1 MRFSL
6 NNQKN
11 NKSIFRILSLFIIAI
26 VMFSSL
32 TAYSV
37 HAATFETTEQLT
49 DEAATSKTTEQ
60 QTNEAESQVTINRK
74 MITLAVGKKK
84 QLKLNGIKPHTDSVA
99 VSGDGT
105 VTDNETEKIK
115 WRSSDKTVA
124 KVSANG
130 KVTAKAAG
138 EAVIVAIYN
147 DEVYTCIVKVNSKD
161 EKQELSSTELFELCR
176 GSMVEINVETSEGG
190 ESLGSGFFIEKNKI
204 MTNYHVIDD
213 ASSIK
218 IKDYNGKEYKVN
230 KIYGYNETH
239 DIAVLGVKQSGM
251 PLDITR
257 VEPVTGETVYT
268 IGSPYGY
275 TGTFSK
281 GIVSLATRTMEG
293 IDYIQITA
301 PLSKGNSGGPL
312 INKFGEVI
320 GVNTLSQLEGQNINF
335 AVKIKYIDTLGL
347 KDGVSITKFL
357 K

>member
-6 NNQKN
+6 NNQKI
-11 NKSIFRILSLFIIAI
+11 NKSIFRILSLFIIAV

-32 TAYSV
+32 PAYSV
-37 HAATFETTEQLT
+37 Q
-49 DEAATSKTTEQ
+49 AATSKTAGQ
-60 QTNEAESQVTINRK
+60 QTDEAEPQVSINRK

-84 QLKLNGIKPHTDSVA
+84 QLKLNGIKPLEDSA
-99 VSGDGT
+99 VTSEDST
-105 VTDNETEKIK
+105 MSDKATEKIK
-115 WRSSDKTVA
+115 WRSSDKTIA

-176 GSMVEINVETSEGG
+176 SSMVEINVETAEGG

-230 KIYGYNETH
+230 KIYGYNKTY
-239 DIAVLGVKQSGM
+239 DMAVLGVKQNGI

-320 GVNTLSQLEGQNINF
+320 GVNTLSQIEGQNINF

-347 KDGVSITKFL
+347 KDGVSITEFL